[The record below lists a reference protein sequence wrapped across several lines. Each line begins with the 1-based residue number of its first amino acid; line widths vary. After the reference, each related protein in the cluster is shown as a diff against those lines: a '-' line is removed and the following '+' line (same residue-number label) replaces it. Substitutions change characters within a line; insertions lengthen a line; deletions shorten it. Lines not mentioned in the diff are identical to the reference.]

1 MLLAELSPLDV
12 RQLFIC
18 HKELFYRLYAG
29 WSEVKQTY
37 VADFL
42 AREYQMDRA
51 GAREALFG
59 PEPDMSDAARRPGDI
74 VDVVGPWGAVQRERR

>member
-1 MLLAELSPLDV
+1 LDI

-18 HKELFYRLYAG
+18 HKELFYQRYAT
-29 WSEVKQTY
+29 WPEAKQAF

-42 AREYQMDRA
+42 AREYQVDKQ

-59 PEPDMSDAARRPGDI
+59 HEPAMEPAKEPTPDI
-74 VDVVGPWGAVQRERR
+74 IERVGPWGAVRRR